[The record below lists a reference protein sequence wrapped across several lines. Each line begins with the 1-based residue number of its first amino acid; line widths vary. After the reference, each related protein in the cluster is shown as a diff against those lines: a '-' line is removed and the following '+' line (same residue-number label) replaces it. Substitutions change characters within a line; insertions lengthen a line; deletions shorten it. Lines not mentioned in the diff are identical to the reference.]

1 MNLHFETPQRSYH
14 GTAPSPT
21 KQRKVQLPVS
31 YGWHRIDEV
40 HTLVGGGQ
48 TACGTGAGMDIA
60 NLLKPP
66 LARGSLRCIAATTL
80 GELRFR
86 GPHSLT

>member
-1 MNLHFETPQRSYH
+1 
-14 GTAPSPT
+14 
-21 KQRKVQLPVS
+21 
-31 YGWHRIDEV
+31 V